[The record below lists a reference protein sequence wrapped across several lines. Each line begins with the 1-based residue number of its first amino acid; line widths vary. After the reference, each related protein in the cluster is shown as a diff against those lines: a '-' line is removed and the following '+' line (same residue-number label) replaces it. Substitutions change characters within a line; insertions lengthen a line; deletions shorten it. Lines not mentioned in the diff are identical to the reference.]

1 MKDKVVII
9 GAGFVGATSAYALMM
24 NGVAEEIVML
34 DINRDKVDGEVMDL
48 NHGILFVPPVQ
59 IRAGDYSDCKD
70 ARLIIISAGANQKPG
85 ESRMDLLKRN
95 ACIFEDIM
103 AQVSKYL
110 GQAIILVVTNPVD
123 VLTYFTLKVSG
134 LPSSRVLGSGTMLDS
149 SRFRFLLSRHC
160 GVDARNV
167 HAYIIGEHGDSEV
180 PVWSLADIAGMPID
194 SYCLQCGR
202 QCAGSEKEAIFREV
216 RDSAYNIISKKGATY
231 YAVGLAVR
239 RITEA
244 ILRNENSVLT
254 VSTLV
259 EDYYGIK
266 DVCLSLPNIVN
277 EHGAAKLLEIPLN
290 EQEISSLK
298 RSAEKIR
305 LAIEQVGL

>member
-1 MKDKVVII
+1 MKDKVVIV
-9 GAGFVGATSAYALMM
+9 GTGFVGATSAYALMM
-24 NGVAEEIVML
+24 NGVAEEIVLL
-34 DINRDKVDGEVMDL
+34 DVNRDKAEGEVMDL

-59 IRAGDYSDCKD
+59 IRTGDYSDCKD

-95 ACIFEDIM
+95 ASIFKDIV
-103 AQVSKYL
+103 AQISKYL
-110 GQAIILVVTNPVD
+110 GEAIILVVTNPVD
-123 VLTYFTLKVSG
+123 VLTYFTLRVSG
-134 LPSSRVLGSGTMLDS
+134 LPSSRVLGSGTVLDS

-202 QCAGSEKEAIFREV
+202 RCAGSEKEAIFREV

-290 EQEISSLK
+290 EREISSLK
-298 RSAEKIR
+298 QSAEKIR
-305 LAIEQVGL
+305 QAIQQLGL

>member
-123 VLTYFTLKVSG
+123 VLTYFTLKVSE